1 MYNTNGLKEDEV
13 KESRKRYGSNS
24 INEKNKNVVN
34 TNNSYIPNRMF
45 RNTKMYNRN
54 K

>member
-24 INEKNKNVVN
+24 INEKNKN
-34 TNNSYIPNRMF
+34 TSYCVSYKDNIF
-45 RNTKMYNRN
+45 I
-54 K
+54 

>member
-24 INEKNKNVVN
+24 INEKNKN
-34 TNNSYIPNRMF
+34 TFFNSIYKKHDKR
-45 RNTKMYNRN
+45 Y
-54 K
+54 